1 MNGLR
6 LASAGLAVL
15 LAACGGNEQ
24 PQTGGPG
31 PLGRRLV
38 EGEAHVVLRGD
49 IKTEFTVPLDPTAPN
64 LFQPPDGGFALNW
77 ADETAQGMG
86 VGGPL
91 FLGSRM
97 TGEKLSL
104 SITAVQEGLPTVFG
118 SFAGECGVTITTAGS
133 EVIAGSFVCEELTED
148 GLTIEA
154 EGEFT
159 ARG

>member
-1 MNGLR
+1 MNGSQLV
-6 LASAGLAVL
+6 SVGLAVV

-24 PQTGGPG
+24 PQSNGPG

-38 EGEAHVVLRGD
+38 EGEAHVALRGD

-64 LFQPPDGGFALNW
+64 IFQPPDGGFALNW

-91 FLGSRM
+91 FLGRRM
-97 TGEKLSL
+97 TGERLSL

-118 SFAGECGVTITTAGS
+118 SFAGECEVTITTAGS
-133 EVIAGSFVCEELTED
+133 EVIAGSFVCEGLTED
-148 GLTIEA
+148 GLTIDA

>member
-1 MNGLR
+1 MKR
-6 LASAGLAVL
+6 VRTAAVGLALL
-15 LAACGGNEQ
+15 LAACGGDGQAES
-24 PQTGGPG
+24 PMPD

-38 EGEAHVVLRGD
+38 DGEAHVILRGD
-49 IKTEFTVPLDPTAPN
+49 IKVEFTVPLDPSAPN

-91 FLGSRM
+91 FLGSRT
-97 TGEKLSL
+97 TGEDLSL
-104 SITAVQEGLPTVFG
+104 SITAIHDGLPTVFA
-118 SFAGECGVTITTAGS
+118 SFAGECAITITTAGS
-133 EVIAGSFVCEELTED
+133 EVLAGSFACEELFED
-148 GLTIEA
+148 GMTIHA

>member
-1 MNGLR
+1 MNGGR
-6 LASAGLAVL
+6 MVSMGLAL
-15 LAACGGNEQ
+15 ALAACGGGQQ
-24 PQTGGPG
+24 PQPEGPG

-49 IKTEFTVPLDPTAPN
+49 IKREFTVPLDPTAPN
-64 LFQPPDGGFALNW
+64 LFQPPEGGFALNW
-77 ADETAQGMG
+77 ADETAQGVG

-97 TGEKLSL
+97 TGERLSL

-133 EVIAGSFVCEELTED
+133 EVIAGSFVCEELTEE
-148 GLTIEA
+148 GLTIDA

-159 ARG
+159 ARR

>member
-1 MNGLR
+1 M
-6 LASAGLAVL
+6 SVGLAMA
-15 LAACGGNEQ
+15 LAACGGSPQ
-24 PQTGGPG
+24 PQPEGPG
-31 PLGRRLV
+31 PLGRRLI

-49 IKTEFTVPLDPTAPN
+49 IKTEFTAPLDPSAPN

-91 FLGSRM
+91 FLGSRT
-97 TGEKLSL
+97 TGEDLSL
-104 SITAVQEGLPTVFG
+104 SITAIHDGLPTVFA
-118 SFAGECGVTITTAGS
+118 SFAGECAITITTAGS
-133 EVIAGSFVCEELTED
+133 EVLAGSFTCEELVED
-148 GLTIEA
+148 GMAIDA